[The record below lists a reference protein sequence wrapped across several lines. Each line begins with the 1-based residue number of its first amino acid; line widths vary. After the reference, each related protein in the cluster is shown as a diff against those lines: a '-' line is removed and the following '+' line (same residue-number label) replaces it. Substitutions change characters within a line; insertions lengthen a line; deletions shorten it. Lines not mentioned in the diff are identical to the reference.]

1 MRLLSVAGAAV
12 AAAAVALVWS
22 GAQGRN
28 EITTPV
34 ASASASP
41 VEDRPEATPAP
52 APTGTPGPTE
62 TPAPQLPVDD
72 SPDPEPST
80 PPHATTDVTISYI
93 GWVVGSASVEAS
105 AYASVIESGGSCTL
119 TLVQDDRTV
128 VSTPHEAAADATST
142 ACGTLSVPR
151 TGLAPGTWTATVS
164 YRSSSTIGTS
174 TPTTAEVPQ

>member
-34 ASASASP
+34 ASPSASASP
-41 VEDRPEATPAP
+41 VEDRPEATP
-52 APTGTPGPTE
+52 TP
-62 TPAPQLPVDD
+62 
-72 SPDPEPST
+72 
-80 PPHATTDVTISYI
+80 ATTDVTISYI

-105 AYASVIESGGSCTL
+105 AYASVIESAGSCTL

-174 TPTTAEVPQ
+174 TPTTVEVPQ